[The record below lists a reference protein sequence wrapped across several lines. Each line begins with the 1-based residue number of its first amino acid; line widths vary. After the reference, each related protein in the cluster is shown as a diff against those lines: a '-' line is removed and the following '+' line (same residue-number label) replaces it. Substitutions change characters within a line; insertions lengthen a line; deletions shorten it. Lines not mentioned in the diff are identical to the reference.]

1 MISSFNFSFVTIRR
15 VIFVLA
21 VVLVAGCSSPEE
33 KAKNYYE
40 RGIKLL
46 SEQDYVKAGIEFK
59 NALQMKKDLI
69 EAWRGLLQ
77 VELHNRN
84 LPAEVPILHT
94 VVELDPKDV
103 RTRIQLVQF
112 VLANNRLDE
121 ALDLANAAIAL
132 DGRNPNA
139 LVLKGAV
146 LLKLKDS

>member
-1 MISSFNFSFVTIRR
+1 MVLSLNLSSASIRR
-15 VIFVLA
+15 IILLLTVAFVA
-21 VVLVAGCSSPEE
+21 ACSSPEE

-46 SEQDYVKAGIEFK
+46 SAQDYVKAGIEFK

-84 LPAEVPILHT
+84 LQAAIPILHT

-103 RTRIQLVQF
+103 GSRIQLGQF

-121 ALDLANAAIAL
+121 ALNLATAASAIG
-132 DGRNPNA
+132 GRHP
-139 LVLKGAV
+139 K
-146 LLKLKDS
+146 